1 MSKFLIAARI
11 VELSRMPAATTSR
24 VLSSTEVEETLLQH
38 FLKTWRSRSA
48 AQLKSVPAVRTD
60 PPVIEEKGDEPVP
73 HKASPYDLASS
84 NPHVIA
90 ATLFSRKRW

>member
-1 MSKFLIAARI
+1 MSKFQIAARI
-11 VELSRMPAATTSR
+11 MELNLAPTVTTSR
-24 VLSSTEVEETLLQH
+24 TLSPTEVEETLLQH
-38 FLKTWRSRSA
+38 LLKTWRSRSA
-48 AQLKSVPAVRTD
+48 AQLKSVPAARID
-60 PPVIEEKGDEPVP
+60 PPIIEEEWDEPVP